1 MVQVESYGI
10 SKKVATILA
19 TNNVKW
25 KGFLDAIE
33 ITKKDMIKGKTIED
47 KGAYI
52 VGIIKKSGIEI

>member
-1 MVQVESYGI
+1 MKKQILFLI
-10 SKKVATILA
+10 SVIIL
-19 TNNVKW
+19 VISCG
-25 KGFLDAIE
+25 KGE